1 MHVKRYFHGSLHS
14 IEARWK
20 PTTLGSQTSIWPS
33 WDVVFHESTFK
44 LQINSELP
52 LLWLQGTEV
61 A

>member
-1 MHVKRYFHGSLHS
+1 MEVYIPLRPDGNLL
-14 IEARWK
+14 
-20 PTTLGSQTSIWPS
+20 LGSQTSIWPS

-52 LLWLQGTEV
+52 LLWLQGTVV